1 MKADLGTLTLGTPVN
16 VGQATKVQRS
26 LSVSTDPVSGNMIV
40 VIRACLCDANGKPV
54 GNVATYSKLLA
65 AMPQATQDVIL
76 AALSS
81 AYDVANTVNPTGFP
95 K

>member
-1 MKADLGTLTLGTPVN
+1 MKADLGTITLGTPVN
-16 VGQATKVQRS
+16 VGQATKVQRTLAVS
-26 LSVSTDPVSGNMIV
+26 LDPVSGKLNM

-54 GNVATYSKLLA
+54 GNVATYAKPLDVL
-65 AMPQATQDVIL
+65 PQAAQDAIL